1 MHTYSVCMA
10 TMGGQSPSPALKLCR
25 QHAGWSSNILAWVIL
40 HKETI
45 PFPQVVMS
53 FPDPQNMELQ
63 PCPHRM
69 YLQVYRAVGSSMRYI
84 THIDNHEHKSWSKL
98 FAKWTS
104 TQLFI
109 PDSRVKISRLPTCA
123 VVPQIA
129 TSNFT
134 W

>member
-63 PCPHRM
+63 PCPHRCSVIVTWLS
-69 YLQVYRAVGSSMRYI
+69 YLNILLHPTQYRTDQLIGACAYHLHQQENM
-84 THIDNHEHKSWSKL
+84 HL
-98 FAKWTS
+98 FYVCTYW
-104 TQLFI
+104 
-109 PDSRVKISRLPTCA
+109 
-123 VVPQIA
+123 
-129 TSNFT
+129 
-134 W
+134 